1 MATISLW
8 LRLFEAP
15 VATFRQVVF
24 SFLCLGARR
33 SICGLLGG
41 LFLLVGCPAFASA
54 APPDTE
60 VFLDSPFRFKQANQ
74 KRVSMEYKSQGNL
87 LVIPVYLNGKG
98 PYNFLLDTGIAT
110 SVITNP
116 KLGRH
121 LGVQTTKSYS
131 VSGVGKKAP
140 VLAHRTNS
148 VRVEFAGIE
157 APSMHFIVV
166 SKQVV
171 AFEALMGIQIHGI
184 LGFDLFRSFI
194 VSIHPTQGQITF
206 TDPTAPRPATDESW
220 SSLPIELDDSR
231 PYITT
236 NIAVTG
242 SQAIPLRLMLDTG
255 AGHALSLEMG
265 SDSRL
270 TLPVERQRADL
281 GYGFSGLIQG
291 YLGPIALLQLGS
303 YQLRS
308 LQTAF
313 PDPHN
318 LVDRV
323 TVARSGTLG
332 FDVLRR
338 FDFII
343 DYPHN
348 RLLLRPTSE
357 HRHQFE
363 QAAL

>member
-1 MATISLW
+1 MATISPW
-8 LRLFEAP
+8 LRLLEAP
-15 VATFRQVVF
+15 IATLQQFL
-24 SFLCLGARR
+24 SFCISLGACR

-41 LFLLVGCPAFASA
+41 LFLLAAWPAFATA
-54 APPDTE
+54 APPDAE
-60 VFLDSPFRFKQANQ
+60 VFIDSPFRFKKASQQ
-74 KRVSMEYKSQGNL
+74 QVSMEYKAHGNL
-87 LVIPVYLNGKG
+87 LIIPVFLNGKG

-110 SVITNP
+110 SLITNP
-116 KLGRH
+116 KLGRQ
-121 LGVQTTKSYS
+121 LGVQTTKAYNL
-131 VSGVGKKAP
+131 SGVGKKAP

-157 APSMHFIVV
+157 APSINFIIVT
-166 SKQVV
+166 KQVV
-171 AFEALMGIQIHGI
+171 AFEALLGIQIHGI
-184 LGFDLFRSFI
+184 LGYDLFRSFI
-194 VSIHPTQGQITF
+194 VSIHPTLGQITF
-206 TDPTAPRPATDESW
+206 TEPTAPRPTTDDSW

-236 NIAVTG
+236 NISLTG

-255 AGHALSLEMG
+255 ANHALSLETA
-265 SDSRL
+265 SDPRL
-270 TLPVERQRADL
+270 SLPPERQRADL

-291 YLGPIALLQLGS
+291 YLGPIALLQLGA

-308 LQTAF
+308 LLTAF

-323 TVARSGTLG
+323 TVPRSGTLG

-338 FDFII
+338 FDLII

-348 RLLLRPTSE
+348 RLLLRPNSD
-357 HRHQFE
+357 HREQFE
-363 QAAL
+363 QASL